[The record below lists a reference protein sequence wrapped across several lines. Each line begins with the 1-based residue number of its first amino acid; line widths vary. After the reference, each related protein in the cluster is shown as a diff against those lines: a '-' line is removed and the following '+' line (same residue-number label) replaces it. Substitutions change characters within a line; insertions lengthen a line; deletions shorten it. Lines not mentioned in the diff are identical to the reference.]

1 MFTYYKKRV
10 IIAMPK
16 LLKGGCTLM
25 KKKTIVF
32 IGAPGAGKGSRIEEC
47 VKIGYTPISSGNL
60 LRKAGFDLSSGKLI
74 EDGIVVSLVKDA
86 IEKTEGNIILDGFPR
101 TISQAEELEKQCI
114 AVDKII
120 FIDISC
126 EEAVRRAV
134 NRLIC
139 SKCQAVYTKTAYKPP
154 KKEGICDLCGESLT
168 QRSDDNEET
177 VRKRFSIFEELTFP
191 ILDFYK
197 SKGIE
202 IAVFDA
208 ETDADEKILSMI

>member
-1 MFTYYKKRV
+1 ME
-10 IIAMPK
+10 
-16 LLKGGCTLM
+16 
-25 KKKTIVF
+25 KKTIVF

-101 TISQAEELEKQCI
+101 NISQAEELVKQSI
-114 AVDKII
+114 KVDKII
-120 FIDISC
+120 YIKISQ
-126 EEAVRRAV
+126 EEAVKRAV

-139 SKCQAVYTKTAYKPP
+139 PNCYAVYTKTAYKPP
-154 KKEGICDLCGESLT
+154 IREGICDLCGEALI

-177 VRKRFSIFEELTFP
+177 VRRRFSIFEDLTFKV
-191 ILDFYK
+191 IDFYK
-197 SKGIE
+197 SIGIE
-202 IAVFDA
+202 IDVFDA
-208 ETDADEKILSMI
+208 ETDADEKILSMIL